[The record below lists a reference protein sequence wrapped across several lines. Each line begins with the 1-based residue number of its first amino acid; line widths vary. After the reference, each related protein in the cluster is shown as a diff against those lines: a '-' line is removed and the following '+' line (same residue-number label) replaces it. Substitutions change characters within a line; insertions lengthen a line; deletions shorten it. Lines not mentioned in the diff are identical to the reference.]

1 MSSNSATSISIG
13 NNTSTNT
20 SNNNN
25 TKKVELLSDN
35 IKLGKDTILTEKVY
49 LKENLLDNYIH
60 LDIFTGSFF
69 TGIILIII
77 CIVYLFKT
85 NTEYLSLIFGLVLLV
100 ALPFT
105 WLINFIKSSNSEYK
119 LYSSICLFF
128 GIFFNF
134 TAILIVILYTTRL
147 NNNIK
152 EYKANQVLE
161 SESGQTPGK
170 FHINQV
176 IIDNSQKIK
185 ILFTTNL
192 VFQVLTRL

>member
-85 NTEYLSLIFGLVLLV
+85 NT
-100 ALPFT
+100 
-105 WLINFIKSSNSEYK
+105 
-119 LYSSICLFF
+119 
-128 GIFFNF
+128 
-134 TAILIVILYTTRL
+134 
-147 NNNIK
+147 
-152 EYKANQVLE
+152 
-161 SESGQTPGK
+161 
-170 FHINQV
+170 
-176 IIDNSQKIK
+176 
-185 ILFTTNL
+185 
-192 VFQVLTRL
+192 